1 MSGGVALNCV
11 ANGKLLK
18 ENIFKEIWIQPASGD
33 AGNAIGAGLATYYM
47 HYKKTRKI
55 DNNDS
60 MKGAYLGPSFSNSE
74 IENYLKE
81 INAEFEY
88 YEDEKLFDYVANLL
102 EKGNVIGWF
111 NGKME
116 FGPTMSVRWEINYW
130 RS

>member
-1 MSGGVALNCV
+1 
-11 ANGKLLK
+11 
-18 ENIFKEIWIQPASGD
+18 
-33 AGNAIGAGLATYYM
+33 M

-116 FGPTMSVRWEINYW
+116 FGPRALGGRSIIGIDPRNKSMQSVMNLKIKYRE
-130 RS
+130 SLDLLPLQS